1 MTSPVTFLREV
12 RFELRKVVWPTRSE
26 IVRLTIL
33 VLAISLIVGLFL
45 GLIDFSFVKIM
56 EILL

>member
-1 MTSPVTFLREV
+1 MTSPVTFLKEV

-26 IVRLTIL
+26 IVRLTAL

-56 EILL
+56 EVLL